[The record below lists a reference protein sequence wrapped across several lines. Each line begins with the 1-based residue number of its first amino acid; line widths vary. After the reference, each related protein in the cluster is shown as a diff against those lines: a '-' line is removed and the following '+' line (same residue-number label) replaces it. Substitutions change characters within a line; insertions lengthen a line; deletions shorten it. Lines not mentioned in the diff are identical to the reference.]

1 MCISPTAWEYFG
13 LGPNENGG
21 FIAIDYEQS
30 TLILCGKAFLD
41 TSALK
46 GALKDAAASTIS
58 APSALPLPAW
68 LLAHEESI
76 VLLFASKKTVQSF
89 PALQKFLVSNG
100 AGVALGPDGV
110 ETIFKSKDS
119 KAPNLFKFPSSMI
132 MLAADSSRVIPSISK
147 LTPGQAAY
155 HFLAGYQ
162 NGNFVPAYE
171 SDPMS
176 LDPVVVAKE
185 LSSQLTKSNISS
197 FLANV
202 NVEKHLTGEEILKLV
217 EATLAEKLPSSKG
230 RKLVPDFM

>member
-1 MCISPTAWEYFG
+1 MWKSFLRYFCLEGSTKSCSCTSNICTQCPSPAC
-13 LGPNENGG
+13 L
-21 FIAIDYEQS
+21 
-30 TLILCGKAFLD
+30 
-41 TSALK
+41 
-46 GALKDAAASTIS
+46 AS
-58 APSALPLPAW
+58 
-68 LLAHEESI
+68 
-76 VLLFASKKTVQSF
+76 
-89 PALQKFLVSNG
+89 LVSNG

-119 KAPNLFKFPSSMI
+119 KAPNLFKLPSSII
-132 MLAADSSRVIPSISK
+132 MLAADSSGVIPSISK

-171 SDPMS
+171 SGPMS

-202 NVEKHLTGEEILKLV
+202 NVGEKHLTGEEILKLV
-217 EATLAEKLPSSKG
+217 EATLTEKLPSSKG
-230 RKLVPDFM
+230 QIAKAELWTLRIPF